1 MSLDHTV
8 GPRRLRAAAVL
19 IAAGLVVAACSPGS
33 GTPNAPASGTAAPA
47 TTATAPS
54 TAATTTGVTVPD
66 AFTAVTVRPLSE
78 STFPFLGS
86 DGKYHVV
93 YDLELTNAAPIPATV
108 DRVDVVDAANPAT
121 VLASYSGTAARSA
134 GLPVRRLQPAAAAAV
149 EPGDRHRVR
158 GPGVARAARRL
169 HRRLPAER
177 SEGRR
182 APPLRHGRGQPGVPG
197 PVAFDYLAAPFDIG
211 AGTPRVI
218 GPPVKGERWV
228 ALNGCCLPGFPH
240 RTSLATF
247 NGKLVNGQRFAI
259 DWKQTNANGEF
270 YTGDRTKNESY
281 VDYGAPIYAVAD
293 GTVTSLLDELDPNPP
308 GILPANDP
316 VLGPKITVETV
327 DGNHIVQ
334 DIGGGAYAFYAH
346 LQKGSLLVE
355 ARRRRSRRAQ
365 VIAKLGN
372 TGNANASHMHFQL
385 MDGPSVLGSDGLP
398 YVIDR
403 FAYAGQVAPQA
414 LIDADDYLSGHV
426 PAEPPADPGAA
437 HRPAALRAGDRRL
450 PRLTAATA
458 RPGRPTSA
466 RRAPTP
472 WLRTRQP

>member
-108 DRVDVVDAANPAT
+108 DRVDVVDAADPAT
-121 VLASYSGTAARSA
+121 VLASYSGTALVAA

-182 APPLRHGRGQPGVPG
+182 PPPLRHGRGQPGVPG
-197 PVAFDYLAAPFDIG
+197 PCRLRLPRRAVRHRRRNPAGDRAAGQGRTLGRAQRVLPARLPAPHLARHVQRQA
-211 AGTPRVI
+211 
-218 GPPVKGERWV
+218 
-228 ALNGCCLPGFPH
+228 
-240 RTSLATF
+240 
-247 NGKLVNGQRFAI
+247 GQR
-259 DWKQTNANGEF
+259 
-270 YTGDRTKNESY
+270 
-281 VDYGAPIYAVAD
+281 PAVRHRLEAD
-293 GTVTSLLDELDPNPP
+293 ERERRVLHRRPDEERELRRLRRPHLRRRGRDDHLALDGLDPNPP
-308 GILPANDP
+308 GILPAADP
-316 VLGPKITVETV
+316 VLGPE
-327 DGNHIVQ
+327 DHRA
-334 DIGGGAYAFYAH
+334 D
-346 LQKGSLLVE
+346 
-355 ARRRRSRRAQ
+355 RRRQPHRAGHRRGR
-365 VIAKLGN
+365 LR
-372 TGNANASHMHFQL
+372 L
-385 MDGPSVLGSDGLP
+385 
-398 YVIDR
+398 
-403 FAYAGQVAPQA
+403 
-414 LIDADDYLSGHV
+414 
-426 PAEPPADPGAA
+426 
-437 HRPAALRAGDRRL
+437 LRA
-450 PRLTAATA
+450 
-458 RPGRPTSA
+458 PGEGFAA
-466 RRAPTP
+466 RRA
-472 WLRTRQP
+472 RRQGHQGRR